1 VDGYQTYKDNRFLLW
16 PSVLHQRKHISS
28 LGYKKQYITEYK
40 KKAKRNDVQIE
51 TLLLEK
57 RKREEEQKR
66 FVESSKI
73 GDE

>member
-1 VDGYQTYKDNRFLLW
+1 M
-16 PSVLHQRKHISS
+16 
-28 LGYKKQYITEYK
+28 GYKKQYITEYK